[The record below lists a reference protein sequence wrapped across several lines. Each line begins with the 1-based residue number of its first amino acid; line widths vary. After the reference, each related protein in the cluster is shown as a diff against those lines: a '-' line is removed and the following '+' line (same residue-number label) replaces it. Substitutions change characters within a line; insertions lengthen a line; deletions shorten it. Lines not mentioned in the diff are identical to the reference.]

1 MKATQI
7 LNKIN
12 SARKD
17 LEFLPTGLVNIDD
30 SLDGGFIKE
39 ELIVI
44 GGFTGIGKSYLAGQI
59 LFNIATKGYK
69 TAYFSLEITN
79 QMVLSRLIGQQ
90 ADVKSIKIVT
100 GNMQEFEHRK
110 VLEAEGKIQGYE
122 KYMDFYDDIYEYNQI
137 EKNIRE
143 NNYEFVVIDFIQNII
158 VRGMDEYERLSYIS
172 LQLQKLAKEKNCCI
186 LVLSQLSNSI
196 ARNINEA
203 QLEYKGSGA
212 IATVC
217 DLGFFLIRETDQS
230 LGIDKL
236 SLLLRKNRR
245 GSSGQRWELSFRG
258 EGGLII

>member
-7 LNKIN
+7 IEKITN
-12 SARKD
+12 ARKD
-17 LEFLPTGLVNIDD
+17 LEFLPIGIPAID
-30 SLDGGFIKE
+30 SQLDGGFIRE
-39 ELIVI
+39 ELIVV
-44 GGFTGIGKSYLAGQI
+44 GGFTGIGKSYLSSQI
-59 LFNIATKGYK
+59 LYNIATKGYK

-100 GNMQEFEHRK
+100 GNMQEFEHK
-110 VLEAEGKIQGYE
+110 KAIEAEGKLQGYE
-122 KYMDFYDDIYEYNQI
+122 QYMDFYDDIYEFEQI
-137 EKNIRE
+137 VKTIKE

-158 VRGMDEYERLSYIS
+158 VKGMDEYERLSYIS
-172 LQLQKLAKEKNCCI
+172 LMLQKLAKEKNCCI

-217 DLGFFLIRETDQS
+217 DLGFFLIRETDRD

-236 SLLLRKNRR
+236 ILLLRKNRR
-245 GSSGQRWELSFRG
+245 GASGYRWELSFRG

>member
-1 MKATQI
+1 MKVTQI
-7 LNKIN
+7 LDKITN
-12 SARKD
+12 ARKD
-17 LEFLPTGLVNIDD
+17 LEFLPTGLVNIDT
-30 SLDGGFIKE
+30 SLDGGFIRE

-44 GGFTGIGKSYLAGQI
+44 GGFTGIGKSYISSQI
-59 LFNIATKGYK
+59 MFNIATKGYR

-90 ADVKSIKIVT
+90 ADIKSIKIVT
-100 GNMQEFEHRK
+100 GNMQEFEHK
-110 VLEAEGKIQGYE
+110 KALIAEGKIQGYE
-122 KYMDFYDDIYEYNQI
+122 EFMNFYDDVYEYDKI

-143 NNYEFVVIDFIQNII
+143 NNYEFVVVDFIQNII
-158 VRGMDEYERLSYIS
+158 VKGMDEYERLSHIS
-172 LQLQKLAKEKNCCI
+172 LRLQKLAKEKNCCI

-196 ARNINEA
+196 ARNINDA

-217 DLGFFLIRETDQS
+217 DLGFFLIREMDQS
-230 LGIDKL
+230 LGVDKL

-245 GSSGQRWELSFRG
+245 GPSGQRWELSFRG

>member
-7 LNKIN
+7 IERIN
-12 SARKD
+12 NARKD
-17 LEFLPTGLVNIDD
+17 LEFLPVGIPEVDTQ
-30 SLDGGFIKE
+30 LDGGFIRE

-44 GGFTGIGKSYLAGQI
+44 GGFTGIGKSYLSSQI
-59 LFNIATKGYK
+59 LYNIATKGYK

-90 ADVKSIKIVT
+90 ADVKSIKVVT
-100 GNMQEFEHRK
+100 GNMQEFEHKRAI
-110 VLEAEGKIQGYE
+110 EAEGKLQGYE
-122 KYMDFYDDIYEYNQI
+122 EYMDFYDDVYEF
-137 EKNIRE
+137 ENIVKLIKE

-158 VRGMDEYERLSYIS
+158 VKGMDEYERLSYVS
-172 LQLQKLAKEKNCCI
+172 LMLQKIAKEKKCCI

-217 DLGFFLIRETDQS
+217 DLGFFLIRETDRD

-236 SLLLRKNRR
+236 TLLLKKNRR
-245 GSSGQRWELSFRG
+245 GASGQRWELSFRG
-258 EGGLII
+258 EGGLIV